1 MRKSHPHRA
10 HPDIVKRLKRAAGHL
25 ESVIEMIEAERP
37 CLDIAQQLQAV
48 ESAIAKAKQTLIHD
62 HLEHCL
68 ESAVGSVSR
77 PQRAGVDEFKQITTY
92 L

>member
-1 MRKSHPHRA
+1 
-10 HPDIVKRLKRAAGHL
+10 
-25 ESVIEMIEAERP
+25 
-37 CLDIAQQLQAV
+37 V

-62 HLEHCL
+62 HLDHCL

-77 PQRAGVDEFKQITTY
+77 PRRAIVDEFKQITKY

>member
-1 MRKSHPHRA
+1 MRKPHPHRTHA
-10 HPDIVKRLKRAAGHL
+10 DIIKRLNRAAGHL

-62 HLEHCL
+62 HLDHCL

-77 PQRAGVDEFKQITTY
+77 PQRAVVDEFKQITKY